1 MLKDRKEGVVY
12 LHWCALTIA
21 AIVTYLSWVAFAKVS
36 PGFQEIQRTNI
47 LEYLLGVVI
56 AAFWAHQGLP
66 GVAHRLGNMG
76 LIESIRHARHQLI
89 RFIAVLFT
97 LAFVMKDS

>member
-21 AIVTYLSWVAFAKVS
+21 AVAVYCGWVAFADTSSAFHGVGEANAS
-36 PGFQEIQRTNI
+36 
-47 LEYLLGVVI
+47 LYLLGVVI